1 MRLLVY
7 DDHLYR
13 RAEGELWTER
23 TLPGF
28 LAELTGALGELALL
42 GRLDAAPPPWNFR
55 LPDDVELE
63 VLPSYGSLSDVRA
76 VLSGVARSVRVFSR
90 ALDGSDAALL
100 FGPHPLSLAFAAVA
114 LARRR
119 PVILGV
125 RQELRR
131 YARSRHPGRR
141 GVHLAA
147 DLLEFTWRLLA
158 RRLPTVVVGPE
169 LGRQYGRSKSLLV
182 LHVSLI
188 RESEIAG
195 PDVERSRLWGAPL
208 EILSVGRLDAEKN
221 PLLLADVLA
230 RLDRADPGRW
240 RLTVCGTGPLR
251 DALAE
256 RLREL
261 GLEDH
266 AVLAGYVP
274 AGEELMAVYRR
285 SHAFLH
291 ISWTEG
297 VPQVLFE
304 AFAAALPVVATAVGG
319 VREAVRGGAGLLVE
333 PGDPEAPAEALE
345 RLAGDPDLRHS
356 LVQAG
361 LERVREHTLE
371 AEIGRLAAFLRAAA
385 LSRRA

>member
-13 RAEGELWTER
+13 RGDGALWTER

-28 LAELTGALGELALL
+28 LAELTGSLDELVLL

-55 LPDDVELE
+55 LPDDVSFEA
-63 VLPSYGSLSDVRA
+63 LPSYGSLADARA
-76 VLSGVARSVRVFSR
+76 VLAAIVGSVRVFDR
-90 ALDGSDAALL
+90 ALRNGDAALL
-100 FGPHPLSLAFAAVA
+100 FGPHPLSLAFAALA
-114 LARRR
+114 LVRRR

-131 YARSRHPGRR
+131 YARSRHPARR
-141 GVHLAA
+141 GIHVGA
-147 DLLEFTWRLLA
+147 DALEWSWRTLA

-169 LGRQYGRSKSLLV
+169 LGRQYGRSRNLLV

-195 PDVERSRLWGAPL
+195 ADTELSRAWDGELQ
-208 EILSVGRLDAEKN
+208 ILSVGRLDAEKN

-230 RLDRADPGRW
+230 RLNQTEPGRW
-240 RLTVCGTGPLR
+240 RLTICGTGPLHQ
-251 DALAE
+251 ALVT

-261 GLEDH
+261 GLEH
-266 AVLAGYVP
+266 QAILAGYVP
-274 AGEELMAVYRR
+274 AGEQLTALYRR

-304 AFAAALPVVATAVGG
+304 AFAAALPVVATSVGG
-319 VREAVRGGAGLLVE
+319 VPEAVRGGAGLLVE
-333 PGDPEAPAEALE
+333 PGDAEAPARALE
-345 RLAGDPDLRHS
+345 RLASEPELRQDL
-356 LVQAG
+356 VKAG
-361 LERVREHTLE
+361 IERVREHTLE
-371 AEIGRLAAFLRAAA
+371 TEIARLAEFLVGAVSLRA
-385 LSRRA
+385 

>member
-13 RAEGELWTER
+13 RGDGGLWTER

-28 LAELTGALGELALL
+28 LAELTGSLDELVLL
-42 GRLDAAPPPWNFR
+42 GRLDVAPPPWNFR
-55 LPDDVELE
+55 LPDDVSFQA
-63 VLPSYGSLSDVRA
+63 LPGYGSLSDARA
-76 VLSGVARSVRVFSR
+76 VLAAIVGSVRVFDR
-90 ALDGSDAALL
+90 ALRNGDAALL
-100 FGPHPLSLAFAAVA
+100 FGPHPLSLAFAALA
-114 LARRR
+114 LVRRR

-141 GVHLAA
+141 GMHLAA
-147 DLLEFTWRLLA
+147 DALEWSWRTLA

-169 LGRQYGRSKSLLV
+169 LGRQYGRSRNLLV

-195 PDVERSRLWGAPL
+195 AGLEQSRAWHGEL

-230 RLDRADPGRW
+230 RLNDAEPGRW
-240 RLTVCGTGPLR
+240 RLTICGTGPLHE
-251 DALAE
+251 ALAT
-256 RLREL
+256 RLCEL
-261 GLEDH
+261 GLEH
-266 AVLAGYVP
+266 QAILAGYVP
-274 AGEELMAVYRR
+274 AGKELMALYRR

-304 AFAAALPVVATAVGG
+304 AFAAALPVVATSVGG
-319 VREAVRGGAGLLVE
+319 VPAAVRGGAGLLVE
-333 PGDPEAPAEALE
+333 PGDAEAPARALE
-345 RLAGDPDLRHS
+345 RLASEPELRQDL
-356 LVQAG
+356 VNAG
-361 LERVREHTLE
+361 IERVREHTLE
-371 AEIGRLAAFLRAAA
+371 SEIARLAEFLVAAVSPRA
-385 LSRRA
+385 

>member
-1 MRLLVY
+1 MRLVVY
-7 DDHLYR
+7 DDQIYR
-13 RAEGELWTER
+13 RGDGELWTER

-28 LAELTGALGELALL
+28 LAELTGSLDALVLL
-42 GRLDAAPPPWNFR
+42 GRLEAAPPPWNFR
-55 LPDDVELE
+55 LPDDVSFEA
-63 VLPSYGSLSDVRA
+63 LPSYGSLADARA
-76 VLSGVARSVRVFSR
+76 VLAATVGSVRVFDR
-90 ALDGSDAALL
+90 AVRNGDAALL
-100 FGPHPLSLAFAAVA
+100 FGPHPLSLVFAAVA
-114 LARRR
+114 LVRRR

-141 GVHLAA
+141 SMHLAA
-147 DLLEFTWRLLA
+147 DALEWSWRTLA
-158 RRLPTVVVGPE
+158 RRRRTVVVGPE

-195 PDVERSRLWGAPL
+195 ADLEQSRAWDGEL

-230 RLDRADPGRW
+230 RLNHAEPGRW
-240 RLTVCGTGPLR
+240 RLTICGTGPLHE
-251 DALAE
+251 ALAT

-261 GLEDH
+261 GLEH
-266 AVLAGYVP
+266 QAILAGYVP
-274 AGEELMAVYRR
+274 AGDELMAFYRR

-319 VREAVRGGAGLLVE
+319 VPEAVRGGAGLLVE
-333 PGDPEAPAEALE
+333 PGDAEAPARALE
-345 RLAGDPDLRHS
+345 RLASEPELRQR
-356 LVQAG
+356 LVRCG
-361 LERVREHTLE
+361 IERVGEHTLE
-371 AEIGRLAAFLRAAA
+371 AEIARLAEFILAAA
-385 LSRRA
+385 LSLRA

>member
-13 RAEGELWTER
+13 RGDGALWTER

-28 LAELTGALGELALL
+28 LAELTGSLDELVLL

-55 LPDDVELE
+55 LPGDVSFEA
-63 VLPSYGSLSDVRA
+63 LPSYGSLADARA
-76 VLSGVARSVRVFSR
+76 VLAAIVGSVRVFDR
-90 ALDGSDAALL
+90 ALRNGDAALL
-100 FGPHPLSLAFAAVA
+100 FGPHPLSLAFVALA

-131 YARSRHPGRR
+131 YARSRHPARR
-141 GVHLAA
+141 GMHLGA
-147 DLLEFTWRLLA
+147 DALELSWRTLA

-169 LGRQYGRSKSLLV
+169 LGRQYGRSRNLLV

-195 PDVERSRLWGAPL
+195 AGLEKSRAWDGEL

-230 RLDRADPGRW
+230 RLNHAEPGRW
-240 RLTVCGTGPLR
+240 RLTICGTGPLHE
-251 DALAE
+251 ALAT
-256 RLREL
+256 RLRKL
-261 GLEDH
+261 GLEH
-266 AVLAGYVP
+266 QAILAGYVP
-274 AGEELMAVYRR
+274 AGEQLTVLYRR

-304 AFAAALPVVATAVGG
+304 AFAAALPVVATSVGG
-319 VREAVRGGAGLLVE
+319 VPEAVRGGAGLLVE
-333 PGDPEAPAEALE
+333 PGDAEAPARALE
-345 RLAGDPDLRHS
+345 RLASEPELRQE
-356 LVQAG
+356 LVNAG
-361 LERVREHTLE
+361 IERVREHTLE
-371 AEIGRLAAFLRAAA
+371 TEIARLAEFLVAAVSVRA
-385 LSRRA
+385 